1 MDAIGDFG
9 QVRRSF
15 YFALGFCAGIFHLCA
30 DTNEVAPGVLQ
41 IGAIQNPAI
50 VESSGLIPGKAA
62 RGLYWT
68 HNDSGV
74 DVLYAMTATGGDA
87 GEYKITDVEIEDW
100 EDIALSGGRIYIADI
115 GNNSGARG
123 HVDVYAVR
131 EPKPPRPGDLRPMKH
146 WRLNYPDNPFDAESF
161 VVSRGYGYVISK
173 ELEGG
178 EASVYRFRLGGKSEV
193 TLEEQCRLN
202 VDAPPAGAD
211 LTKDGRRLA
220 VITREGA
227 YLFEFP
233 KQIPTGGQV
242 EPTHFT
248 PFLHEQMEGCSFT
261 PDGLLVTS
269 ESREIYLFTD
279 PVFRL
284 SKK

>member
-1 MDAIGDFG
+1 MKGNVFVSIAAIILGST
-9 QVRRSF
+9 SF
-15 YFALGFCAGIFHLCA
+15 SRA

-41 IGAIQNPAI
+41 IGTIQNPNVI
-50 VESSGLIPGKAA
+50 ESSGLVPGRSA

-68 HNDSGV
+68 HNDSGL
-74 DVLYAMTATGGDA
+74 DVLYAMTATGADA
-87 GEYKITDVEIEDW
+87 GEYKIKDVEIEDS
-100 EDIALSGGRIYIADI
+100 EDIALAGGRIYIADI
-115 GNNSGARG
+115 GNNTGARG

-131 EPKPPRPGDLRPMKH
+131 EPKPPRLGDVRPSKH
-146 WRLNYPDNPFDAESF
+146 WRLNYPSNPFDAESF
-161 VVSRGYGYVISK
+161 FVSRGYGYVISK

-202 VDAPPAGAD
+202 VNAPPAGAD
-211 LTKDGRRLA
+211 ITADGKRLA

-227 YLFEFP
+227 YLFEFARR
-233 KQIPTGGQV
+233 IPADGKI

-248 PFLHEQMEGCSFT
+248 PFTHDQMEGCCFT
-261 PDGLLVTS
+261 RDGLLVTS

-284 SKK
+284 NKK